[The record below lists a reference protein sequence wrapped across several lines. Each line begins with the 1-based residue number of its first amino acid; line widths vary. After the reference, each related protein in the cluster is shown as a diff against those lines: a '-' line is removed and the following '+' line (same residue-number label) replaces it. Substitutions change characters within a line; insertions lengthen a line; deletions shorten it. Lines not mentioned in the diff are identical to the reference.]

1 MENTPTHLRF
11 VDDILIF
18 SHTPE
23 ELQGMIQEI
32 AKESIKAGLNMNMKK
47 IKVMISNNTQNHK
60 ISVQGK
66 DLEIIDHYIYL
77 GKKITFNN
85 ETGEETKRRIQLG
98 WVKFGTL
105 SYIFRDHALPLS
117 LKRQVF
123 DQCIISVLWC

>member
-66 DLEIIDHYIYL
+66 DLEIIDHYSIWA
-77 GKKITFNN
+77 
-85 ETGEETKRRIQLG
+85 RRSPSTMKQERKQREG
-98 WVKFGTL
+98 
-105 SYIFRDHALPLS
+105 SS
-117 LKRQVF
+117 
-123 DQCIISVLWC
+123 